1 MCFLKKWINQIS
13 QKEDKAQINKT
24 VTRKRDIITD
34 IIEIQKTLKIY
45 QFKNPYF
52 TKYKCLKENEFVDVY
67 DVQKCNQNKITYT
80 DL

>member
-1 MCFLKKWINQIS
+1 M
-13 QKEDKAQINKT
+13 
-24 VTRKRDIITD
+24 
-34 IIEIQKTLKIY
+34 
-45 QFKNPYF
+45 FKNPYF